1 MSCSRSA
8 GWRRGPSQPGCHC
21 GPRPCCLL
29 VGSASVSAPCVSPLL
44 PTWSRELLW
53 PHSGCCSAR
62 CPPDLGAPCPGLS
75 PFLAAALTRS
85 LVPGFPPGPGPCLY
99 SPVSPLK
106 GRHMPRTPSRPWSC
120 TPHNQPLAPA
130 ATLQSH
136 KKSPRTCRL
145 LSPRKGAGSG
155 PRGPQPWPTTVMSLP
170 LFPDGSLLGGF
181 SRITHHTP
189 TPFLLSP

>member
-1 MSCSRSA
+1 MFPLPV
-8 GWRRGPSQPGCHC
+8 GWGSVGRLRGTQ
-21 GPRPCCLL
+21 
-29 VGSASVSAPCVSPLL
+29 A
-44 PTWSRELLW
+44 W
-53 PHSGCCSAR
+53 
-62 CPPDLGAPCPGLS
+62 
-75 PFLAAALTRS
+75 
-85 LVPGFPPGPGPCLY
+85 GPC
-99 SPVSPLK
+99 SKQHTPTGRPAPGGPAHVQRPPPPPLWGQKPREEAHTGHRLLRSRRK
-106 GRHMPRTPSRPWSC
+106 GPWSC
-120 TPHNQPLAPA
+120 TPHHQPLAPA
-130 ATLQSH
+130 ATLQSP

>member
-1 MSCSRSA
+1 MLPQGTVLAHTDAFSSKADGGGLSA
-8 GWRRGPSQPGCHC
+8 PLPGWRRGPSQPGCHC

-53 PHSGCCSAR
+53 PHSGFCSAR

-106 GRHMPRTPSRPWSC
+106 GRHMPRTPSPFPSL
-120 TPHNQPLAPA
+120 NN
-130 ATLQSH
+130 
-136 KKSPRTCRL
+136 RL
-145 LSPRKGAGSG
+145 LKSHLLPEESIFQKGHTSPPPPPSA
-155 PRGPQPWPTTVMSLP
+155 
-170 LFPDGSLLGGF
+170 
-181 SRITHHTP
+181 
-189 TPFLLSP
+189 